1 MKRFLIVLLSVFLT
15 YGMSASAETYK
26 AEFEEIAIEICEMNK
41 ELQRHRD
48 ELVKSEKE
56 ILLAAD
62 ELREK
67 AIILAQAEAGGE
79 HILLVQASEIPG
91 VKMPPESFL
100 RHNRGRN
107 GSKSRLMIIYR
118 LVDQLDLDEDTATKF
133 FPIYLTYINSRDK
146 LIKERRELVH
156 RVAEDAD
163 DESVSIK
170 ELKKN
175 VAKLKEYEKS
185 IEKERETFYDKA
197 EKVLGERQYIKLIV
211 FNDKLKEDLI
221 ARFRSERMSKSS
233 MEQRRDL
240 KMRMEEMEKQRDMME
255 KDK

>member
-1 MKRFLIVLLSVFLT
+1 MKRFVIVLFSVFLIF
-15 YGMSASAETYK
+15 GMSASAETNK
-26 AEFEEIAIEICEMNK
+26 AEFEEIAVEICEMNK

-48 ELVKSEKE
+48 ELMKSEKE
-56 ILLAAD
+56 ILLTAD

-79 HILLVQASEIPG
+79 HILLVEAPEVPG
-91 VKMPPESFL
+91 FKTPPESFL
-100 RHNRGRN
+100 QYSRGRN
-107 GSKSRLMIIYR
+107 NSKSRLMIIYR
-118 LVDQLDLDEDTATKF
+118 LVDQLDLDEDTATRF

-146 LIKERRELVH
+146 LLTEHRELIH

-185 IEKERETFYDKA
+185 IEKERETFYEKA

-221 ARFRSERMSKSS
+221 ARFRSQRMSKSA
-233 MEQRRDL
+233 MERL
-240 KMRMEEMEKQRDMME
+240 KKNKEEMGSKLKDMME